1 MFLSVHL
8 FSIVHAEDVLEMS
21 DSRVCG
27 SSKKLI
33 KSFLFKRSLLP
44 GGLCCE
50 VMGPRCKVMRPPCEV
65 VGPRCKVMRAPC
77 KVVEWQ
83 VNHMAASVWVAR
95 RGGSCRAHH
104 SKFRL

>member
-1 MFLSVHL
+1 M

-21 DSRVCG
+21 DSRICG

-50 VMGPRCKVMRPPCEV
+50 VMGPRCKVM
-65 VGPRCKVMRAPC
+65 GPRC

-95 RGGSCRAHH
+95 GGGSCRAHH